1 MFSSVRTPRVYEHI
15 VAQIERAIFEG
26 RLQQGDKLPAERQL
40 VREFG
45 ASRVA
50 VREALRALEH
60 RGLVDVRQG
69 SAGGYFIR
77 EMDAGPVVRDFQTL
91 FRLGH
96 VSVAQLVEARALI
109 EPESARLAA
118 LRANEPEIKAV
129 LAVLDARAETTA
141 PGRRRRS
148 LDAEFHKLV
157 ATAARNPVHGVVTH
171 ALTALQA
178 NVVGTRA
185 ELTAE
190 DDAAIAASH
199 RTIYEAIAGRDP
211 EAARAAMH
219 AHVLDIERR
228 LGRAGVERA
237 AS

>member
-1 MFSSVRTPRVYEHI
+1 VYEHI

-77 EMDAGPVVRDFQTL
+77 EMDSGPVVRDFQTL

-96 VSVAQLVEARALI
+96 VSLTQLVEARALI

-118 LRANEPEIKAV
+118 LRANEADVKAV
-129 LAVLDARAETTA
+129 QAALDARAETGA
-141 PGRRRRS
+141 PGRRRRT
-148 LDAEFHKLV
+148 LDAEFHRLV
-157 ATAARNPVHGVVTH
+157 AAAARNPVNGVVTN

-178 NVVGTRA
+178 NVLGPRA
-185 ELTAE
+185 DLSAD
-190 DDAAIAASH
+190 DDAAIVIAH
-199 RTIYEAIAGRDP
+199 RRIYDAIVARDP
-211 EAARAAMH
+211 EAARVAMH
-219 AHVLDIERR
+219 AHIVDIEQR
-228 LGRAGVERA
+228 LNRTGVERA